1 VKVSDVNEQIWFDP
15 ALRELFLRTT
25 GRTWEEALD
34 LPQIEIPVVAKL
46 RHADSTVPGLRLV
59 SQFGQVVTGRVE
71 MNRLVEIRRHSEVL
85 SLKASRDHY
94 GSLSESTVDIGAE
107 AARLA
112 VVDGTAVSGRG
123 VVVGIVDWGC
133 DFAHANFRHKNGAT
147 RLMVLWDQRGPKTA
161 QSPQAYG
168 YGREFEATLI
178 DSALA
183 SDDPYAA
190 LDYDPGDADPGGG
203 THGTHVM
210 DIAAGN
216 GLASGAAAG
225 VAPEADLIFVH
236 LRGNDTDPR
245 QTLGDSVRL
254 LEAVR
259 YIKDRAAGRP
269 VVINLSL
276 GRTGGPKDGSTLV
289 EQGLDAMLKEGP
301 GCAIVM
307 STGNYYRAGLHAAGK
322 LSAGETVDL
331 RWRVNARHEETAEME
346 VWYAGSDRFQAELLD
361 PDGKLFLKAALG
373 EEDTAR
379 RGVEVLGSLYHRER
393 DPNNGDHQINLFL
406 WPEAPVGTWTLR
418 LLAEHSVDGRY
429 NAYIERDDPEYQ
441 SRFLADHVEE
451 DGTTNTICNGELTV
465 AVGAYDARTSGRPI
479 VDYSSAGPTRDMRRK
494 PDCSAPGFAIRAAR
508 SAWWNGERMEDN
520 GLVRKSGTSM
530 AAPHVTGTIALM
542 FEAASGYA
550 MPVEVTR
557 KLLLESCR
565 SPEAS
570 GLGTEF
576 RYGAGMVD
584 ALEAVRGA
592 RQWKRQMQS
601 SHLENEDA
609 EVSPMSL
616 MDSVKKICDRLAP
629 HGWRDLL
636 MKHGL
641 DIKAGDLA
649 KELARS
655 PLKIDRTVAGFED
668 FAMEGTRGIE
678 PGQPS
683 RSLLYHAL
691 ACSGVVKDSTGGNLK
706 VFPTWA
712 EINTVENFIFAARGV
727 SWEDLKRQYGADLS
741 IVIYTSEYRQLQ
753 RSVHRKHAE
762 LCFSRTGV
770 AHTGTAGPRYVAQ
783 LRGFSP
789 LTEEDPRNTHV
800 TPARYCV
807 YVAVKK
813 SGGGPGGPL
822 HARPGDSSLEFWLPV
837 HKLFSGKECLKGMD
851 LNVRL
856 RMCHYNEKIKRL
868 REYLGQTAGVDLNK
882 PPFVVTD
889 GLAEWGDEKQFGPGW
904 VMPVKHDRLV
914 AIAKSGGKIVT
925 YRVDSSRLPSRIW
938 SSYGV
943 ATSQDAQGLLLRK
956 APEWLHCRFVEKS
969 GGGVADLSDRVD
981 KDIEAIVA
989 AGGYDA
995 VHFTDF
1001 TGEGWVDATITP
1013 LPGGRVTVRPAYSL
1027 VAAPDFFPFCDQLQ
1041 LTEWAEGSRAWS
1053 QPPRALCD
1061 TRLAMNLQVPGNL
1074 FEAAD
1079 KTGTAV
1085 VSMPYDKTA
1094 APANKGKGRRRGASW
1109 LPDAA
1114 AGVFAP
1120 GWDVSLDAK
1129 GANTHLAHYGLGS
1142 PFPED
1147 AQLCAALSAFWP
1159 AVAPDTARKNEPYG
1173 KKHTVAPMT
1182 DEELGAG
1189 SNPGFDGYGGPKLLA
1204 TGSTKYV
1211 EVPRG
1216 AYVDYVKSA
1225 LDGRFNFHLTSKVNF
1240 LEYKRRVLAMYRAYE
1255 KLGASDAS
1263 AKASWLVVSFKP
1275 ADPSDAEFQ
1284 GHQRTARVT
1293 IGKPS
1298 YRILV
1303 AKGKW
1308 EPKRAAQRTMRMEV
1322 ATLRVVYVN
1331 PDVASEVLMVD
1342 V

>member
-1 VKVSDVNEQIWFDP
+1 MKEEIWFDP

-25 GRTWEEALD
+25 GRGWEQAAD
-34 LPQIEIPVVAKL
+34 LPQIEISVVAKL
-46 RHADSTVPGLRLV
+46 RNPDNVVPGLRLV
-59 SQFGQVVTGRVE
+59 SRFGQVVTGRAE
-71 MNRLVEIRRHSEVL
+71 LNRLIEIRRHPEVL

-94 GSLSESTVDIGAE
+94 ESLLASTADIGAA
-107 AARLA
+107 AARLETI
-112 VVDGTAVSGRG
+112 DGAAVSGRG
-123 VVVGIVDWGC
+123 VVVAIVDWGC
-133 DFAHANFRHKNGAT
+133 DFAHTNFRHKNGQT
-147 RLMVLWDQRGPKTA
+147 RLIAFWDQRGPRSG
-161 QSPQAYG
+161 QSPEPYG
-168 YGREFEATLI
+168 YGREFDATLI
-178 DSALA
+178 NSALA
-183 SDDPYAA
+183 AEDPYAA
-190 LDYDPGDADPGGG
+190 LDYDPDDADAGGG

-216 GLASGAAAG
+216 GFATGAAAG

-236 LRGNDTDPR
+236 LRGNDTTPR

-259 YIKDRAAGRP
+259 YVKDRAAGRP
-269 VVINLSL
+269 VVMNLSL

-289 EQGLDAMLKEGP
+289 EQALDSLLREGP

-322 LSAGETVDL
+322 LRAGETVDL

-346 VWYAGSDRFQAELLD
+346 VWYSGSDRFQAELLD
-361 PDGKLFLKAALG
+361 PQGDPFLKAALG
-373 EEDTAR
+373 EEGTAR
-379 RGVEVLGSLYHRER
+379 RGDHVLGSLYHRER

-406 WPEAPVGTWTLR
+406 WPQAPVGTWTLR
-418 LLAEHSVDGRY
+418 LSAEQAVDGRFD
-429 NAYIERDDPEYQ
+429 AYIERDDPEYQ
-441 SRFLADHVEE
+441 SRFLPENVEE
-451 DGTTNTICNGELTV
+451 SGTTNTICNGVLTI
-465 AVGAYDARTSGRPI
+465 AVGAYDASRSGNPI
-479 VDYSSAGPTRDMRRK
+479 VDFSSAGPTRDLRRK
-494 PDCSAPGFAIRAAR
+494 PDCSAPGFAIQAAR
-508 SAWWNGERMEDN
+508 SAWWNGERMERD

-530 AAPHVTGTIALM
+530 AAPHVTGTVALM

-557 KLLLESCR
+557 MLLLQSCR
-565 SPEAS
+565 RPESS
-570 GLGTEF
+570 GSGADF

-584 ALEAVRGA
+584 TLAAVRGA
-592 RQWKRQMQS
+592 RQWKMQMQS
-601 SHLENEDA
+601 SDLEGEDA

-616 MDSVKKICDRLAP
+616 IDSVRKICDRLAP
-629 HGWRDLL
+629 QGWRELL
-636 MKHGL
+636 LKHGL
-641 DIKAGDLA
+641 DIKAADLE

-655 PLKIDRTVAGFED
+655 PLKIDRSITGFED

-683 RSLLYHAL
+683 HSLLYHAL
-691 ACSGVVKDSTGGNLK
+691 ACSGVVKDASGGNLK
-706 VFPTWA
+706 VFPTMA

-741 IVIYTSEYRQLQ
+741 IVVFTSEYRQLQ

-770 AHTGTAGPRYVAQ
+770 AHAGTAGPRYVAQ
-783 LRGFSP
+783 VRSFSP

-800 TPARYCV
+800 TPARYCA

-813 SGGGPGGPL
+813 KGGGQGGPV
-822 HARPGDSSLEFWLPV
+822 HSRPGDGSLEFWLPV
-837 HKLFSGKECLKGMD
+837 HKLFSGKECLKGLD
-851 LNVRL
+851 LKIQL

-882 PPFVVTD
+882 PPFVVTN
-889 GLAEWGDEKQFGPGW
+889 GIAEWGDEKQFGPGW

-914 AIAKSGGKIVT
+914 AIAKLAGKIVT
-925 YRVDSSRLPSRIW
+925 YKVDPAKLPSRIW

-943 ATSQDAQGLLLRK
+943 ATSEDAQGLLLRK
-956 APEWLHCRFVEKS
+956 APEWLNCRFVEKP
-969 GGGVADLSDRVD
+969 GGGIADLAERVD

-995 VHFTDF
+995 VHFADF
-1001 TGEGWVDATITP
+1001 TGEGWVDAAITP
-1013 LPGGRVTVRPAYSL
+1013 LPGAKVTVRPAYSL

-1041 LTEWAEGSRAWS
+1041 LTEWLEGSGAWKV
-1053 QPPRALCD
+1053 PPRALCD
-1061 TRLAMNLQVPGNL
+1061 TRLPMNLQVPGNL
-1074 FEAAD
+1074 FEAGD

-1085 VSMPYDKTA
+1085 VSMPYDKTPA
-1094 APANKGKGRRRGASW
+1094 AANRAKGRRRGASW

-1173 KKHTVAPMT
+1173 TKHSVAPLT
-1182 DEELGAG
+1182 DDELGDG
-1189 SNPGFDGYGGPKLLA
+1189 SKPGFDGYGGPKLL
-1204 TGSTKYV
+1204 TVGSTRYV

-1225 LDGRFNFHLTSKVNF
+1225 LEGRFNFHLTSKVNF
-1240 LEYKRRVLAMYRAYE
+1240 LEYKRRVLAMFRAYGR
-1255 KLGASDAS
+1255 LGANSS
-1263 AKASWLVVSFKP
+1263 SEKAAWLVVSFKQ

-1284 GHQRTARVT
+1284 RHQRTARVT
-1293 IGKPS
+1293 LSNPS

-1308 EPKRAAQRTMRMEV
+1308 ETIVPAQRTRRMEV
-1322 ATLRVVYVN
+1322 AMLKVVYVN

-1342 V
+1342 M